1 MSLTLIKYPVTI
13 ESGKVFN
20 IFAGF
25 QPVEIEFKREDI
37 TTFNVSSGV
46 DNKIL
51 IEVVGDITS
60 NLNIGEWVY
69 LYAIGN
75 TFIYDNSYKII
86 DLSYSSPNTG
96 ITVDGDFIE
105 IASDGYLNYK
115 QNYFVEAKIV
125 DVSNNAVKLYPY
137 LINDDGTASGV
148 VKINVSGVVDYLNT
162 EILQTSGQVNNN
174 ANRFKIMYRE
184 VYRENTGSAFVLLNQ
199 TPIIITRAAENSDP
213 EKFVSKLETPK
224 IWAGYPF
231 NMSLLHSPEN
241 SFGLRLKVLFDQLD
255 INQDVI
261 NSDNSL
267 FSFIPNLKGFGQ
279 ICFNDNQNIIDSNTK
294 YIQFNLNSAN
304 LPDYDSID
312 YDSNDYLTD

>member
-1 MSLTLIKYPVTI
+1 MSLTLIKYPVYT

-37 TTFNVSSGV
+37 TTINISSGIN
-46 DNKIL
+46 NKIL

-60 NLNIGEWVY
+60 NLNVGEWVY
-69 LYAIGN
+69 LYAVGN
-75 TFIYDNSYKII
+75 TFTYNNSYKI
-86 DLSYSSPNTG
+86 LSLNYSAPNSE

-105 IASDGYLNYK
+105 IASTGYLNYK

-125 DVSNNAVKLYPY
+125 DVSNNDVKLYPY
-137 LINDDGTASGV
+137 FINDDGTASGV

-184 VYRENTGSAFVLLNQ
+184 VYRENTSASFVLLNQ

-213 EKFVSKLETPK
+213 EKFVSKFETPK

-231 NMSLLHSPEN
+231 NLSLLHSPEN

-255 INQDVI
+255 INTDVI
-261 NSDNSL
+261 NSENPL
-267 FSFIPNLKGFGQ
+267 FSFDPNLKGFGQ
-279 ICFNDNQNIIDSNTK
+279 VCFNDNQNVIDSNTK

-304 LPDYDSID
+304 LPDYDSND